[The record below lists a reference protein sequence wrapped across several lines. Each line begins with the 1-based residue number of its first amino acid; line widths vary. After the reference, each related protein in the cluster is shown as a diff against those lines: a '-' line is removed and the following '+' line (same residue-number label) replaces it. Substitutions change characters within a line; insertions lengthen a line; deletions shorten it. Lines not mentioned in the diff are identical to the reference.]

1 MRPCCLHRIWEAVGG
16 DALRG
21 ETRLGVLWSILVNGT
36 SVTLN
41 EDMANWPNGLHCL
54 HRLTERAAVHRQ
66 ILPSDDYL
74 RWVCQFKEGELTG
87 SFSSDFSTF
96 DAQETLVWGTG
107 ATETRVLR
115 RWHAAKQ

>member
-1 MRPCCLHRIWEAVGG
+1 MV
-16 DALRG
+16 
-21 ETRLGVLWSILVNGT
+21 
-36 SVTLN
+36 
-41 EDMANWPNGLHCL
+41 NWPTDHIPYTGSLIGQQFTA
-54 HRLTERAAVHRQ
+54 RYYQ
-66 ILPSDDYL
+66 GDDYL